1 MLAESV
7 RWPTLTT
14 SCCFCS
20 VDARPKRAADTQ
32 HPFGYGYGQE
42 RYVYAFVVSII
53 LFSVSGVFSIYE
65 GIHNGLFSDHGR
77 GSRTAA
83 RSRGSSR

>member
-1 MLAESV
+1 MTKFIASLFSGSSSMLAESV

-32 HPFGYGYGQE
+32 HPFGYGYG
-42 RYVYAFVVSII
+42 Y
-53 LFSVSGVFSIYE
+53 G
-65 GIHNGLFSDHGR
+65 
-77 GSRTAA
+77 
-83 RSRGSSR
+83 